1 MNDTH
6 NEHYT
11 PANKLSDEGNVAT
24 LLSWK
29 DSFQSVSGN
38 KFITLES
45 IVGVPVNAQ
54 MIPMIS
60 RKAWLTSGAG
70 RSRLSLH
77 HEMLLE
83 WNRVEH
89 KIGMEWHRNGME
101 IDQEICDQDI
111 L

>member
-29 DSFQSVSGN
+29 DSFQSVSSN

-77 HEMLLE
+77 HEIVTDHEMLLE
-83 WNRVEH
+83 WNGVEH
-89 KIGMEWHRNGME
+89 KIGME
-101 IDQEICDQDI
+101 
-111 L
+111 